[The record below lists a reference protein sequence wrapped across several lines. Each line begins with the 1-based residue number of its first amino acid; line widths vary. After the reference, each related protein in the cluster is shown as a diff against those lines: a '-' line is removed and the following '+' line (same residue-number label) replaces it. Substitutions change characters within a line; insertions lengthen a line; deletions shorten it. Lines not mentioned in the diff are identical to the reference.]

1 MRIAPEGYTT
11 LLVVAVFSLLVV
23 VLAGRLDTALLR
35 WVLQGLAIGLLL
47 MVLTFFRDPDRV
59 TSASDDLIISPADGK
74 VVQILQ
80 EIDEQAYLKQNAV
93 QVSIFLSPLDV
104 HVNRVPAAGR
114 IEYVRYHPGLSLMAW
129 EQDASELN
137 ERADFGLVT
146 PEGGKLLFRQITGFL
161 ARRIVYH
168 LSEGDDVQTGD
179 RFGVMKFGSR
189 MDVVM
194 PEGTEVLVKPGDR
207 VTAGITPIAR
217 WRSE

>member
-35 WVLQGLAIGLLL
+35 WILQGFAIGLFL
-47 MVLTFFRDPDRV
+47 MVLYFFRDPDRV
-59 TSASDDLIISPADGK
+59 TSASADLIISPADGK

-137 ERADFGLVT
+137 ERADFGLAT

>member
-11 LLVVAVFSLLVV
+11 LLVVAVFSFLVV
-23 VLAGRLDTALLR
+23 VLASRLDAAFLR
-35 WVLQGLAIGLLL
+35 WVFQGLAIGLFL
-47 MVLTFFRDPDRV
+47 MVLYFFRDPDRV
-59 TSASDDLIISPADGK
+59 TSATDDLIISPADGK
-74 VVQILQ
+74 VVQILH
-80 EIDEQAYLKQNAV
+80 EIDEQAYLKQKAV

-137 ERADFGLVT
+137 ERADFGLAT
-146 PEGGKLLFRQITGFL
+146 SDGGKLLFRQITGFL

-168 LSEGDDVQTGD
+168 LNEGDQVQAGD

-194 PEGTEVLVKPGDR
+194 PEGTQVLVKPGDR
-207 VTAGITPIAR
+207 VVAGITPIAR